1 MRSAASQRISG
12 VGRPRLNLQK
22 VREISLA
29 VPPAAEQK
37 RIVAVLEEQF
47 SRIDAGE
54 RALARVGQALQRMRA
69 AVLHSA
75 VTGRLIS
82 TDPTRW
88 GKRSL
93 PSLGMLDRG
102 RSRHRPRN
110 DPDLYGG
117 AYPFIQTGEV
127 TAADPWIDSYTQTYN
142 DAGLAQ
148 SRLWPKGTLC
158 ITIAANIARTGIL
171 TFDGCFPDS
180 VVGFVAFDGAI
191 ATRWVELVIRS
202 MQDRLEQLAPAT
214 AQRNIN
220 LRVLRSLEIPFPS
233 QSYQVETLAEY
244 DRRIS
249 LISSLALTLTRSA
262 QRADTLRSAL
272 LAEAFSGKLV
282 RQDPDDEPASVLLQ
296 SIFDQRATLSGNRSR
311 SKGPRRTKVGI

>member
-1 MRSAASQRISG
+1 MAPSKSAGAPGCYRFSATQAMRRSSPLAHRPTAQLHQQPPTVNLAA
-12 VGRPRLNLQK
+12 
-22 VREISLA
+22 
-29 VPPAAEQK
+29 
-37 RIVAVLEEQF
+37 
-47 SRIDAGE
+47 
-54 RALARVGQALQRMRA
+54 ARQQAL
-69 AVLHSA
+69 
-75 VTGRLIS
+75 
-82 TDPTRW
+82 
-88 GKRSL
+88 
-93 PSLGMLDRG
+93 
-102 RSRHRPRN
+102 N
-110 DPDLYGG
+110 
-117 AYPFIQTGEV
+117 
-127 TAADPWIDSYTQTYN
+127 SYTQTYN